1 MALIRYSNG
10 IVNFG
15 PEVSDYS
22 NSNQVP
28 LTPLTSILPY
38 TVLKPS
44 IAFHKSETKYRS

>member
-1 MALIRYSNG
+1 MALIQYSNG
-10 IVNFG
+10 MVNFG
-15 PEVSDYS
+15 PDVLDYS

-44 IAFHKSETKYRS
+44 ITFHKFETKYRS